1 MKKTEHKPEPS
12 LLNEYAAA
20 ALVGMSPELLR
31 WFTSYAPK
39 QGIDRKLKKAEEKD
53 QVVFFK
59 EDELLSFNEWLKQP
73 WPHKNGKRPSIPQ
86 GIRREV
92 KLEAN
97 GACAICNT
105 HKDTCEAAH
114 LDPVAKTSNNHP
126 ENLLWLCANHHTA
139 YDDGVY
145 GPVEDETEFVRG
157 FKNVLHRHK
166 RMMWRMQ
173 DEVSHKL
180 YVVLETCDALAKQLD
195 KAGNPDQVEA
205 VKKLAKKTLA
215 VLPTLAPVSKADPK
229 YAAFQTISADLGS
242 LTDKKEKLHV
252 RLKKAQ
258 VMRSTY
264 VAALG
269 YVACPLC
276 KATGAYDGYDCP
288 VCGGDREISER
299 RADDVDLS
307 DFEKVACPVC
317 NGIGRLKGNDCP
329 GCGGEQRIER
339 RFAEEIDVRDY
350 ADVKCPLCRG
360 QGRFKGAD
368 CPECGGDGKLEAR
381 YSNEID
387 LRQYKEVDCPLCKA
401 QGTYGGEDC
410 PVCHGDRTMERRYA
424 DEVDIR
430 DYGAVKCPLCKGKG
444 SFEGEDC
451 PACNGDR
458 EMDRRY
464 AQQID
469 LGDYAKVKCPVCKGS
484 RHRSGDDCRAC
495 DGDGEMQ
502 RRYAERIDSRDY

>member
-1 MKKTEHKPEPS
+1 MKKGELKPKPF

-20 ALVGMSPELLR
+20 ALVGMSPQLLR

-39 QGIDRKLKKAEEKD
+39 QGIDRKLKKEKEKD
-53 QVVFFK
+53 EVVFFK

-73 WPHKNGKRPSIPQ
+73 WPHENGRRPSIPT

-97 GACAICNT
+97 GACAICNS

-145 GPVEDETEFVRG
+145 GPVEDEAEFVRG

-173 DEVSHKL
+173 DEVSQKL
-180 YVVLETCDALAKQLD
+180 YLVLETCDALVKQLE
-195 KAGNPDQVEA
+195 KAVNPDQIKA
-205 VKKLAKKTLA
+205 VQKLAKKTLA
-215 VLPTLAPVSKADPK
+215 ILPSLAPVSKADPK
-229 YAAFQTISADLGS
+229 YEAFQMISADIGS
-242 LTDKKEKLHV
+242 LSDKNTKVKV
-252 RLKKAQ
+252 RLLKAQ

-276 KATGAYDGYDCP
+276 KASGAHDGYDCP
-288 VCGGDREISER
+288 VCGGDREISES
-299 RADDVDLS
+299 RADAVVLS
-307 DFEKVACPVC
+307 DFEKVACP
-317 NGIGRLKGNDCP
+317 
-329 GCGGEQRIER
+329 
-339 RFAEEIDVRDY
+339 
-350 ADVKCPLCRG
+350 LCEG
-360 QGRFKGAD
+360 QGRFQGDD
-368 CPECGGDGKLEAR
+368 CPECGGAGKLEAR

-387 LRQYKEVDCPLCKA
+387 LRRYEEVDCPLCKG

-410 PVCHGDRTMERRYA
+410 PVCHGDRTMKKRYA
-424 DEVDIR
+424 DVVDIR
-430 DYGAVKCPLCKGKG
+430 DYYAVKCPLCKGSG
-444 SFEGEDC
+444 RFDGEDC

-458 EMDRRY
+458 ELDRRY
-464 AQQID
+464 ADQID
-469 LGDYAKVKCPVCKGS
+469 LGDYAKVECPVCKGN
-484 RHRSGDDCRAC
+484 RHRNGDDCRAC

-502 RRYAERIDSRDY
+502 RRFAEQIGSHDY